1 MRVEITASALGAIRA
16 AAGAAQPNECC
27 GLLIGR
33 RDSAICRITRAV
45 AAANVADDP
54 ARRFEVDPVVLLATH
69 RLARDAGEAV
79 IGPYHSHPGGAA
91 EPSATDLARAR
102 DGAAAGDVWVIV
114 GGGAMRATLVRAYAF
129 DGNAFAEAELAEVPE
144 S

>member
-16 AAGAAQPNECC
+16 AAGAAQLNECC

-114 GGGAMRATLVRAYAF
+114 GGGAMRAYAF